1 MPHPTSTQTIHHDS
15 SEIWHDCQ
23 TRRAVDLQGFALQ
36 QKDRLTLMFWGL
48 ARRLVGDETWISLP
62 AVAENGNVAVPL
74 HYTDSNKH

>member
-1 MPHPTSTQTIHHDS
+1 M
-15 SEIWHDCQ
+15 
-23 TRRAVDLQGFALQ
+23 Q